1 MRWPS
6 FSVSTNTPSQ
16 SNKRALGRTD
26 GAAEAMHFTTP
37 NPFPLLKGL
46 FLIFM
51 LANLEP
57 PSILEHD
64 DDDDKRT
71 VFLAKNWV
79 FAAAADDDK
88 RTVFLAKNWV
98 FADEDEAVSGG

>member
-1 MRWPS
+1 M
-6 FSVSTNTPSQ
+6 STNTPSQ

-37 NPFPLLKGL
+37 NPFPLLEVL
-46 FLIFM
+46 FLIVM

-64 DDDDKRT
+64 DDKRT
-71 VFLAKNWV
+71 VFLAKNW
-79 FAAAADDDK
+79 A
-88 RTVFLAKNWV
+88 